1 MLDETDSD
9 SSSWTSDRRLS
20 AWNDAYQNYNWTVTQ
35 LMPTGDRGQGFI
47 DAAYARL
54 VAAGAGSTALLAR
67 LPTKAQA
74 IDADGSTIRPLR
86 DANPL
91 AYRQTSLKKPFFIE
105 FMTKT
110 TQVKSSRTS
119 G

>member
-1 MLDETDSD
+1 
-9 SSSWTSDRRLS
+9 
-20 AWNDAYQNYNWTVTQ
+20 
-35 LMPTGDRGQGFI
+35 
-47 DAAYARL
+47 
-54 VAAGAGSTALLAR
+54 